1 MNYSCY
7 YTENLL
13 FCEKLLYYKYY
24 KITILYWIEKLIL
37 NQYLGPLSPYDKK
50 LNLLFNTA
58 YICRNDIKITIHCL
72 FPVQISPINDWRDRE
87 SSDTAEIT
95 MTPTSKTFFLLIVD
109 VKNTLVSDDHVLRDC
124 YSITE

>member
-1 MNYSCY
+1 MNYSRY
-7 YTENLL
+7 YTEYLL

-24 KITILYWIEKLIL
+24 KITILYRIEKLIL
-37 NQYLGPLSPYDKK
+37 NQYLGPLSPFDKK

-58 YICRNDIKITIHCL
+58 CICRNDIKITIHCL

-109 VKNTLVSDDHVLRDC
+109 VKNTLVSDDLLLRDC
-124 YSITE
+124 YNITE